1 MFPISKYDF
10 YTTKANE
17 TIAVST
23 YAGRTVRGKAKV
35 DPRDRFDPEF
45 GKELAAARC
54 NAKIAYKRKQRA
66 HNKVTEA
73 WKEYDKAL
81 THLQKMEKY
90 EKESFQAYELAT
102 YKVAELE
109 SKS

>member
-35 DPRDRFDPEF
+35 DPPRQDVMPKLLISGSRE
-45 GKELAAARC
+45 
-54 NAKIAYKRKQRA
+54 
-66 HNKVTEA
+66 HVT
-73 WKEYDKAL
+73 K
-81 THLQKMEKY
+81 
-90 EKESFQAYELAT
+90 
-102 YKVAELE
+102 
-109 SKS
+109 

>member
-81 THLQKMEKY
+81 THLQKMVKY
-90 EKESFQAYELAT
+90 EEESFQAYELAT

-109 SKS
+109 SKG

>member
-66 HNKVTEA
+66 RNKVAEA
-73 WKEYDKAL
+73 RKEYNKAL
-81 THLQKMEKY
+81 AHLQKMEKY
-90 EKESFQAYELAT
+90 ERESFQAYEFAT

-109 SKS
+109 SKG